1 MREQVFEQ
9 LSEGVPTAC
18 TTIEEVRRM
27 LARVY
32 ASCLVQRSA
41 QVSGAVPDS
50 LSGTSAT
57 DFSAIMADSKIC

>member
-1 MREQVFEQ
+1 VREQVFEQ

-41 QVSGAVPDS
+41 QVSGAVSDS
-50 LSGTSAT
+50 SGTSAT

>member
-1 MREQVFEQ
+1 VREQVFEQ

-32 ASCLVQRSA
+32 ASCLVQ
-41 QVSGAVPDS
+41 QPNFLLLGSGAVPDS

-57 DFSAIMADSKIC
+57 DMDKRGE